1 MCGRIDGP
9 TGGQTD
15 RRTDRCSDT
24 SSYRF
29 LSLRHNCK
37 RIFLPSFQTH
47 APIDLSHYDT
57 IVKGYFC
64 RRSSMGSISQSEC
77 SDFGYGPITVAICL
91 ATSRE
96 IENLPLKVT
105 NRNLNRIMTNVAIA
119 PAFFLHLMS
128 YYCCFCLVRR
138 YPECWYPSCDM
149 EAMISSLLRLTG

>member
-1 MCGRIDGP
+1 MQTDGRTDGLTVGRTDRPTDGP
-9 TGGQTD
+9 TNV
-15 RRTDRCSDT
+15 
-24 SSYRF
+24 
-29 LSLRHNCK
+29 L
-37 RIFLPSFQTH
+37 TH
-47 APIDLSHYDT
+47 ATTDLFHHDT
-57 IVKGYFC
+57 MVKETLEIGYFR
-64 RRSSMGSISQSEC
+64 RRSSTGSISQSEC

-91 ATSRE
+91 ATSGE